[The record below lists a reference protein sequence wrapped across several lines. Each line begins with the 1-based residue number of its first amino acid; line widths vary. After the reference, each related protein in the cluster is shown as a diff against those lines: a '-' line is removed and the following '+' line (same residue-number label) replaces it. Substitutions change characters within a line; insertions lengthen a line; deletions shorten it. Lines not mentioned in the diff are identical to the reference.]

1 MAIEPLGS
9 MTAIQVQSTTK
20 VQSMEPRE
28 RQDVKNMDVNVPDSA
43 TPKMDATTAVV
54 ARTSENNGASDERGR
69 ENTKENPEL
78 IKKSIDSLNRN
89 INQNTEA
96 VFGIHEGTN
105 RVTIK
110 IVDRQTKEIIKEL
123 PPEKTLDMIERV
135 WELAGILVDEKR

>member
-9 MTAIQVQSTTK
+9 MTAIQVQSTKK

>member
-9 MTAIQVQSTTK
+9 MTAIQVQSITK

>member
-9 MTAIQVQSTTK
+9 MTAVQVQSVTK
-20 VQSMEPRE
+20 VQSVEPRE
-28 RQDVKNMDVNVPDSA
+28 RQEAKNMDVNVPDSA
-43 TPKMDATTAVV
+43 TPKMDAMTAVV
-54 ARTSENNGASDERGR
+54 ANTQNSSSSTEENNQNSE
-69 ENTKENPEL
+69 KENAEY
-78 IKKSIDSLNRN
+78 IQKSINTLNRN

-110 IVDRQTKEIIKEL
+110 IIDRQTKEVIKEL

-135 WELAGILVDEKR
+135 WEMAGILVDEKR

>member
-54 ARTSENNGASDERGR
+54 ARTSENNGASDERGQ